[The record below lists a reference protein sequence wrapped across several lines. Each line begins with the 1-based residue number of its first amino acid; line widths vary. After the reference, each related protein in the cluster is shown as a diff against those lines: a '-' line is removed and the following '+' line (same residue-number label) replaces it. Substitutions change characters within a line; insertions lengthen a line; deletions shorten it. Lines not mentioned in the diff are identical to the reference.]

1 MKTPVLRVRVTCV
14 RARKSFGKMEV
25 ERQTMLHQSVKVVLG
40 RIISKKGDANR
51 VGQALCFLLLLSN
64 LSDSQNIYIL
74 DGIESLSLKIVGIQ
88 NRFCSF
94 SLIFHSFPYYLPLY
108 ICRAVEHRMQHN
120 SVIRV
125 WTQKMGY
132 HCIPTLL
139 TLNLIL

>member
-64 LSDSQNIYIL
+64 LSDS
-74 DGIESLSLKIVGIQ
+74 
-88 NRFCSF
+88 
-94 SLIFHSFPYYLPLY
+94 
-108 ICRAVEHRMQHN
+108 
-120 SVIRV
+120 
-125 WTQKMGY
+125 
-132 HCIPTLL
+132 
-139 TLNLIL
+139 

>member
-108 ICRAVEHRMQHN
+108 ICRTMEHRIQTIVLFAYGHKKWDTTV
-120 SVIRV
+120 S
-125 WTQKMGY
+125 QP
-132 HCIPTLL
+132 C
-139 TLNLIL
+139 